1 MKQFLDMICLNY
13 IRFRIY
19 YSKSPNDIIKI
30 LKNISYINGC
40 NNSDEIITFLIRCF
54 VLYPLTEYEMR
65 KFSIWEQEYNNE
77 GGITNFATFTVW
89 LSIIESVNIN
99 LKLL

>member
-1 MKQFLDMICLNY
+1 M
-13 IRFRIY
+13 
-19 YSKSPNDIIKI
+19 IKI

-40 NNSDEIITFLIRCF
+40 NNSDKIITFLIRCLL
-54 VLYPLTEYEMR
+54 LYSLTEYEMR
-65 KFSIWEQEYNNE
+65 KFSIWEQEYNYE
-77 GGITNFATFTVW
+77 GGITNFATITVW